1 MGHQAAGT
9 TSGSG
14 GSGGSSCDGAIT
26 IALLDEQIARF
37 ADLEALAAEQSE
49 AILAGDTDRLLRVL
63 ARRQALIEHVT
74 QLSVRVRPLLGTGFD
89 MPGVRCDTQRGR
101 IREQLASLDQVIA
114 RIAERDDRDRAE
126 LEQRR
131 GEVAGQIGAMASGKR
146 AVHAYGGKPS
156 NGARFQDRRG

>member
-1 MGHQAAGT
+1 MGHQPAVTAN
-9 TSGSG
+9 GSG
-14 GSGGSSCDGAIT
+14 GSGVPSGDGAIT

-37 ADLEALAAEQSE
+37 ADLEALAAEQSA
-49 AILAGDTDRLLRVL
+49 AIRSGDTDTLLRVL

-74 QLSVRVRPLLGTGFD
+74 QLSVRVRPLLGSSFD
-89 MPGVRCDTQRGR
+89 MPGVRCDAERGR
-101 IREQLASLDQVIA
+101 IRERLASLDQVIA

-131 GEVAGQIGAMASGKR
+131 GEVAGQLGSMASGRR
-146 AVHAYGGKPS
+146 AVNAYGGKPT